1 MKQTLKYVIVY
12 KINMTSP
19 AAPSSSTTTTVN
31 LSATRQILE
40 ISNNIFDCK
49 ILFVIETE
57 NETPFEF
64 NVVDEETLKKN
75 EFSLNRVD
83 NGYATGTARNI
94 QQPTYL
100 VLSSSTPGK
109 ALITLQHLRNSTTTT
124 TATSKKRAS
133 AAATSFTTLGTAA
146 PPVGGT
152 KKFYQQTW
160 FKLVLALIIVAAV
173 YTLWKRMKKPSEVT
187 VAAVPAAASR
197 AAAKPVASSLSI
209 DDPTSNNNTSSFGF

>member
-19 AAPSSSTTTTVN
+19 GAPSSSTTTTVN
-31 LSATRQILE
+31 LSTTRQILE

-109 ALITLQHLRNSTTTT
+109 ALITLQHLRNSTTG
-124 TATSKKRAS
+124 KKRAS
-133 AAATSFTTLGTAA
+133 AATGPAFTTTAA
-146 PPVGGT
+146 PPVGAT

-197 AAAKPVASSLSI
+197 ATVKPVASSLSI

>member
-1 MKQTLKYVIVY
+1 MQQTLKYVIIY
-12 KINMTSP
+12 KINMTSTS
-19 AAPSSSTTTTVN
+19 PSSSTTTTVH
-31 LSATRQILE
+31 LSPTRQILE

-75 EFSLNRVD
+75 EFTLNRVD

-100 VLSSSTPGK
+100 VLSSSIPGK
-109 ALITLQHLRNSTTTT
+109 ALITLQHLKNTTVTTNTNKQKASFTPITSAGTSAPSTT
-124 TATSKKRAS
+124 S
-133 AAATSFTTLGTAA
+133 
-146 PPVGGT
+146 

-160 FKLVLALIIVAAV
+160 FKILLALIVLGAV
-173 YTLWKRMKKPSEVT
+173 YTLWKRMKKQPET
-187 VAAVPAAASR
+187 ATIIPAAADRVST
-197 AAAKPVASSLSI
+197 KPIASSLSI
-209 DDPTSNNNTSSFGF
+209 DDPTSNNSTFGF

>member
-1 MKQTLKYVIVY
+1 
-12 KINMTSP
+12 MTSP
-19 AAPSSSTTTTVN
+19 APSSSTTTTVH
-31 LSATRQILE
+31 LSPTRQILE

-75 EFSLNRVD
+75 EFSLNRVE

-100 VLSSSTPGK
+100 VLSSNTTGK
-109 ALITLQHLRNSTTTT
+109 ALITLQHLKNSTTGNRKNR
-124 TATSKKRAS
+124 TAAS
-133 AAATSFTTLGTAA
+133 AFTPLPKNKIPTASD
-146 PPVGGT
+146 

-160 FKLVLALIIVAAV
+160 FKLLLTVIILAAV
-173 YTLWKRMKKPSEVT
+173 YTLWKRMKKQPEG
-187 VAAVPAAASR
+187 VATATPVPAAAASR
-197 AAAKPVASSLSI
+197 AAKPVATSLSI
-209 DDPTSNNNTSSFGF
+209 EDPTSNNTSSFGF

>member
-31 LSATRQILE
+31 LSTTRQILE

-100 VLSSSTPGK
+100 VLSSNTPGK
-109 ALITLQHLRNSTTTT
+109 ALITLQHLRNSTT
-124 TATSKKRAS
+124 SKKRAA
-133 AAATSFTTLGTAA
+133 AAATGPAFTTLAA
-146 PPVGGT
+146 PPAGTT

-197 AAAKPVASSLSI
+197 AAAAKPVASSLSI

>member
-31 LSATRQILE
+31 LSTTRQILE

-100 VLSSSTPGK
+100 VLSSNTPGK
-109 ALITLQHLRNSTTTT
+109 ALITLQHLRNSTTT
-124 TATSKKRAS
+124 SKKRAA
-133 AAATSFTTLGTAA
+133 AAATGPAFTTLAA
-146 PPVGGT
+146 PPAGTT

-197 AAAKPVASSLSI
+197 AAAAKPVASSLSI